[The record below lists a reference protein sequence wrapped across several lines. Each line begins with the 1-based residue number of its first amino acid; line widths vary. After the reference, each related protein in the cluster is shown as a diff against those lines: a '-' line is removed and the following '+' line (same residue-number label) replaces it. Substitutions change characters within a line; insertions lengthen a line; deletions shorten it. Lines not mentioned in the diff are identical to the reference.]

1 MGSPAPVI
9 PVLLE
14 VDFATND
21 GPCFQHR
28 HFDCAVLVAVD
39 HLSTSSRWIVVATA
53 PGAVEIAAVR
63 AVVEEAGVGFL
74 LWVMA
79 TLSTYQA
86 WNQFFQKRP
95 RR

>member
-1 MGSPAPVI
+1 MGSPVPVI

-21 GPCFQHR
+21 EPCFQHR
-28 HFDCAVLVAVD
+28 HFDRAVLVAVV
-39 HLSTSSRWIVVATA
+39 HLSTSSRWIVFATA
-53 PGAVEIAAVR
+53 PGAAEIAAVR